1 MNPEDYDEKAI
12 RALTSARLLLA
23 NGDIEGACNR
33 AYYAM
38 FDAAHAALIRSRVN
52 INPAEIRTHSG
63 LIGAFGKHLVKPGL
77 ASAELGRALN
87 QVERIRLL
95 ADYTGEAI
103 NAEKAVWAVDQAESF
118 LRSLGIAIRE

>member
-1 MNPEDYDEKAI
+1 MSPEDYDEKSI
-12 RALTSARLLLA
+12 RALASPRLLLA

-38 FDAAHAALIRSRVN
+38 FDAAHAALLRSSAN

-103 NAEKAVWAVDQAESF
+103 DAEKAVWAVDQAESF
-118 LRSLGIAIRE
+118 LRSLGFSIRE